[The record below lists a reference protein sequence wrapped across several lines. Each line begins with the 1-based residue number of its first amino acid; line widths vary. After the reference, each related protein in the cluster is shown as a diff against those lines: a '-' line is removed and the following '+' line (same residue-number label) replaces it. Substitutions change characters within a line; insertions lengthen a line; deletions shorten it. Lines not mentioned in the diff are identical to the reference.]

1 MEYIF
6 APITTTDKLEFLQM
20 LIQDFLAEFTHLY
33 PERPLTPKMHYLV
46 HMPSWMKRL
55 VSVATTTTVK
65 LNISSTDINRC
76 GPLIRNW
83 CMRFEA
89 KHSYFKKMAQT
100 LGSYKNV
107 AKTVSTRH
115 QYYKCY
121 KMACSV
127 KFLGVE
133 NTYGSGNVNST

>member
-1 MEYIF
+1 M
-6 APITTTDKLEFLQM
+6 DK
-20 LIQDFLAEFTHLY
+20 
-33 PERPLTPKMHYLV
+33 K
-46 HMPSWMKRL
+46 
-55 VSVATTTTVK
+55 VSLATTTTIK
-65 LNISSTDINRC
+65 LSMSGTCINRC

-100 LGSYKNV
+100 LGSYKNI

-115 QYYKCY
+115 QYYMCY

-133 NTYGSGNVNST
+133 NTYGSGNVNIT